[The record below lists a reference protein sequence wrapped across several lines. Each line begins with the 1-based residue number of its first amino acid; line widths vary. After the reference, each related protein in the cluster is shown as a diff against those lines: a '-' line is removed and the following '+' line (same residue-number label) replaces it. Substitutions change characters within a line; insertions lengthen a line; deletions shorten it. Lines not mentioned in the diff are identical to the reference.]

1 MRGLKNSLCL
11 WQKWL
16 KIAGPINCPAPLPED
31 PAPALLEKLLAPAPY
46 VVPEKKVK
54 KKKTTGTRKSA
65 RNVVVSSSSSRE
77 SATPS
82 SRENEEEEQGS
93 SPPPSRGAKKKK
105 AAPTGEAEGSR
116 KRKTLP
122 PDYSP
127 NAEEGGKEWPDRTK
141 RPATS

>member
-46 VVPEKKVK
+46 VVPGKKVK

-65 RNVVVSSSSSRE
+65 RNVVVSSSSSGE

-82 SRENEEEEQGS
+82 SRENEKEEQGI
-93 SPPPSRGAKKKK
+93 PPPPTGEGKKRK
-105 AAPTGEAEGSR
+105 AAPAGAATGSK
-116 KRKTLP
+116 KRKTP
-122 PDYSP
+122 TPDYSP
-127 NAEEGGKEWPDRTK
+127 DPYEDEEERPERTK